1 MRHVAGMITGRICRA
16 GLIALV
22 LVFAAKE
29 MVANADARAGR
40 EPLACMTLALDY
52 AEKLVANE
60 RIEALRDEHADVLA
74 TFVSL
79 MEDETRAPEARLDE
93 ARDML
98 RSREMRDLD
107 REIRRARRTLDEG
120 RSIVAGWRGLYCPV
134 ARPDGGAGLTGQ
146 DRCDAL
152 SATFVDQLRI
162 DRRSPEQTRL
172 REALETERQTI
183 LRARVTRNERNDL
196 LELLRLRTEAT
207 ETLDRLERFIMLRGE
222 AQELILGVSE
232 EACIE
237 ARRS

>member
-1 MRHVAGMITGRICRA
+1 MRHVALMITGRICRA
-16 GLIALV
+16 GLFALV
-22 LVFAAKE
+22 LGFAATE
-29 MVANADARAGR
+29 MVVDADARPGR
-40 EPLACMTLALDY
+40 EPLACMNLALDY
-52 AEKLVANE
+52 AEELVANE
-60 RIEALRDEHADVLA
+60 RIEVLRDEQADVLA
-74 TFVSL
+74 AFIAL
-79 MEDETRAPEARLDE
+79 MDDETRPPDARLDE

-196 LELLRLRTEAT
+196 LELLRLRTEAV
-207 ETLDRLERFIMLRGE
+207 ETLDRLERFIMLRDE
-222 AQELILGVSE
+222 AQDLIAGVSE
-232 EACIE
+232 EGCIE
-237 ARRS
+237 ARPS